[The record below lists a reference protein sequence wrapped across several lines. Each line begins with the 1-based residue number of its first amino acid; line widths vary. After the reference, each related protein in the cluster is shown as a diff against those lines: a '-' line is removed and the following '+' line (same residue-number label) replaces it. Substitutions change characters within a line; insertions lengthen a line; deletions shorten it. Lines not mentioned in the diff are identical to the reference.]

1 MSEIAHIPQLRFP
14 EFSGEWEEK
23 RLGDIADFSKGKGIS
38 KSDIDNDGQLECI
51 RYGELYTTYN
61 ELIKDVHS
69 KTNIAKEDVKLSQ
82 IGDVII
88 PASGETAIDI
98 ATASCVLKDG
108 VAIGGDLNIIRS
120 DIDGVFN
127 AYYLNNKNK
136 YSVARLSQGSS
147 VIHLYAKHLETLK
160 LNLPTK
166 PEQTKIAA
174 FLTEVDTKIEQL
186 SKKQELL
193 GEYKK
198 GLMQQIFSQVIRF
211 KADDGSDFPDWEEKK
226 LGGIGHTFNGLTG
239 KTKDDFGRGKPYIQY
254 MQIFE
259 SSKINID
266 NFGLVDV
273 RDDENQKV
281 AQYGDVFFTTSSETP
296 DAVGYS
302 SVLLDDIDKL
312 YLNSFCFGFR
322 PNSLDELSPNFAQFL
337 LRSANFRRR
346 VVRLAQGSTRYNM
359 SKVQLMKEVIS
370 LPCLK
375 EQTKIANFLS
385 SIDSKIEQVS
395 KQLDESK
402 QFKKALLQQMF
413 V

>member
-1 MSEIAHIPQLRFP
+1 MSEVANIPQLRFP

-23 RLGDIADFSKGKGIS
+23 RLGDIAAFSKGKGIS
-38 KSDIDNDGQLECI
+38 KSDIDNDGQLECV

-160 LNLPTK
+160 LNLPIK
-166 PEQTKIAA
+166 PEQQKIAA
-174 FLTEVDTKIEQL
+174 FLTAVDNKIEQL

-198 GLMQQIFSQVIRF
+198 GLMQQIFSQAIRF
-211 KADDGSDFPDWEEKK
+211 KADDGSEFPDWEEKK
-226 LGGIGHTFNGLTG
+226 LGEFDGLIHGDGDWILSKDITKSGKYEIVQLGNIGFGSFVNKQLKTISKDKFN
-239 KTKDDFGRGKPYIQY
+239 R
-254 MQIFE
+254 
-259 SSKINID
+259 INGTLIRKGD
-266 NFGLVDV
+266 LLINRMVDSNLYCCLMNLDGNFITSVDV
-273 RDDENQKV
+273 CWIRDNKYFVNYFLMNLMLFRKNQNKLLNL
-281 AQYGDVFFTTSSETP
+281 SSGSGRVRISKRNLFERF
-296 DAVGYS
+296 
-302 SVLLDDIDKL
+302 
-312 YLNSFCFGFR
+312 SF
-322 PNSLDELSPNFAQFL
+322 ELPSI
-337 LRSANFRRR
+337 
-346 VVRLAQGSTRYNM
+346 
-359 SKVQLMKEVIS
+359 E
-370 LPCLK
+370 

-385 SIDSKIEQVS
+385 TVDNKIEQVG

>member
-1 MSEIAHIPQLRFP
+1 M
-14 EFSGEWEEK
+14 
-23 RLGDIADFSKGKGIS
+23 GDIATFSKGKGIS

-198 GLMQQIFSQVIRF
+198 GLMQQICNYS
-211 KADDGSDFPDWEEKK
+211 GLKK
-226 LGGIGHTFNGLTG
+226 
-239 KTKDDFGRGKPYIQY
+239 
-254 MQIFE
+254 
-259 SSKINID
+259 NI
-266 NFGLVDV
+266 
-273 RDDENQKV
+273 
-281 AQYGDVFFTTSSETP
+281 
-296 DAVGYS
+296 
-302 SVLLDDIDKL
+302 
-312 YLNSFCFGFR
+312 
-322 PNSLDELSPNFAQFL
+322 
-337 LRSANFRRR
+337 
-346 VVRLAQGSTRYNM
+346 
-359 SKVQLMKEVIS
+359 
-370 LPCLK
+370 
-375 EQTKIANFLS
+375 
-385 SIDSKIEQVS
+385 
-395 KQLDESK
+395 
-402 QFKKALLQQMF
+402 KKN
-413 V
+413 

>member
-160 LNLPTK
+160 LNLP
-166 PEQTKIAA
+166 
-174 FLTEVDTKIEQL
+174 
-186 SKKQELL
+186 
-193 GEYKK
+193 
-198 GLMQQIFSQVIRF
+198 GLYPRSL
-211 KADDGSDFPDWEEKK
+211 AS
-226 LGGIGHTFNGLTG
+226 
-239 KTKDDFGRGKPYIQY
+239 
-254 MQIFE
+254 
-259 SSKINID
+259 
-266 NFGLVDV
+266 LVCA
-273 RDDENQKV
+273 NKV
-281 AQYGDVFFTTSSETP
+281 
-296 DAVGYS
+296 
-302 SVLLDDIDKL
+302 LI
-312 YLNSFCFGFR
+312 
-322 PNSLDELSPNFAQFL
+322 
-337 LRSANFRRR
+337 
-346 VVRLAQGSTRYNM
+346 
-359 SKVQLMKEVIS
+359 
-370 LPCLK
+370 
-375 EQTKIANFLS
+375 
-385 SIDSKIEQVS
+385 
-395 KQLDESK
+395 
-402 QFKKALLQQMF
+402 
-413 V
+413 